1 MISRNA
7 FSVITTIAVITGGQA
22 EDSGDDSS
30 LNMRKF
36 KTTTKF
42 QKDNAGNNS
51 LTDESG
57 HRTREKKSK
66 RSSNKLSFI
75 GEPDNDNS
83 SVKNSVEMTDF

>member
-1 MISRNA
+1 
-7 FSVITTIAVITGGQA
+7 
-22 EDSGDDSS
+22 
-30 LNMRKF
+30 
-36 KTTTKF
+36 
-42 QKDNAGNNS
+42 
-51 LTDESG
+51 TDESG